1 MLSLSLSL
9 PSLRGCLKLPSLT
22 LFTFSLFYRYQEEM
36 AWNPAVFRTLDKL
49 HSHSKW
55 IYMNKEADTWR
66 QRVRW
71 DNNRWGKKVQKEGGP
86 LKCIERTRWMQR
98 QGGVGKTDVHCKW
111 DEIVVVF
118 RLHKV
123 GSEGLAEVLWSTA
136 CDQYTSGLPHY
147 CNRSHCIYHTM
158 DWWHKIQMLK
168 CVS

>member
-71 DNNRWGKKVQKEGGP
+71 DNSRWGKKVQKEGGP

-111 DEIVVVF
+111 DEMRLWWFVGCIKWALRDWQRSSDPLHVINTPLAYLITATDLIVF
-118 RLHKV
+118 
-123 GSEGLAEVLWSTA
+123 T
-136 CDQYTSGLPHY
+136 
-147 CNRSHCIYHTM
+147 
-158 DWWHKIQMLK
+158 IQWTGGIK
-168 CVS
+168 FKR